1 MSACSHCGGAKFTSF
16 WGALI
21 LCIRCN
27 GTGMEKEAHM
37 THPDDKAWDDLV
49 ERLKAPHYWM
59 SGSDEGHEGENDAP
73 REAADAVTS
82 LRTQL
87 AEVTAQR
94 DAARKEEREACALLA
109 AANEAAA
116 ARLEELWRETSAYQA
131 AQIRALTPTDAAAAL
146 SRMLA
151 EARADEREQCAKA
164 AENVAKPMTGKV
176 ATAVYDYCRKTGA
189 AAIRAR
195 KEPT

>member
-37 THPDDKAWDDLV
+37 THPDDKARDDLV

-94 DAARKEEREACALLA
+94 DAARKEEREACAKV
-109 AANEAAA
+109 
-116 ARLEELWRETSAYQA
+116 
-131 AQIRALTPTDAAAAL
+131 
-146 SRMLA
+146 
-151 EARADEREQCAKA
+151 ADEHRDPPSTEYGEGWDASA
-164 AENVAKPMTGKV
+164 SSI
-176 ATAVYDYCRKTGA
+176 A

-195 KEPT
+195 STPPETDGTDGRGR